1 MYMAVS
7 CLSFLSRINILCM
20 IVSYMI
26 VVYHAE
32 EINLLIVDVFHS
44 MNIDFEFYMLNV
56 NVNVNVNV
64 NFICQTMNNH
74 YYISISQSA

>member
-1 MYMAVS
+1 MAVS
-7 CLSFLSRINILCM
+7 CSSFLSRINISCM

-32 EINLLIVDVFHS
+32 EINLLIVDVFRS

-56 NVNVNVNV
+56 NVNVNVN
-64 NFICQTMNNH
+64 FICQTINNH